1 MIQRPTEKPHVLF
14 LFSDTGGGHRSAA
27 EAIIEAINLEFPGR
41 ITTEMVDIFR
51 EAAPPPMDHLA
62 DVYPFMSRVPDVWKW
77 GYHLSDGQRRTR
89 AINEMFWPYVSRAA
103 YRLVDEHPCDLYV
116 SVHHVANT
124 PVLRALGPGNHI
136 PFFTVV
142 TDMVST
148 HAFWYHSWAD
158 LVVVATPEARERAI
172 LHGLKS
178 EQIKIV
184 GLPVADRFCQP
195 VGDRQALRAQLGWP
209 QDLPVILLV
218 GGGEGMG
225 PLERTAHAIAEAGFA
240 AAMVV
245 ITGRNRKLKSRLEN
259 AEWPLP
265 VFVYGFVR
273 EMPDFMRAADIL
285 VTKAGPGTI
294 CEAFIAGLPMI
305 LYSRMPGQEDGNVD
319 YVIAKNAGVW
329 APQPRQVVEVI
340 KNWLDNPAEREK
352 VAATCRSLAR
362 PDAARQIARLIAE
375 RLDVPA
381 ATGR

>member
-1 MIQRPTEKPHVLF
+1 
-14 LFSDTGGGHRSAA
+14 
-27 EAIIEAINLEFPGR
+27 
-41 ITTEMVDIFR
+41 MVDIFR
-51 EAAPPPMDHLA
+51 DYAPPPMDHFPEA
-62 DVYPFMSRVPDVWKW
+62 YPPMARVPDVWKL
-77 GYHLSDGQRRTR
+77 GYHLSDGLRRTR

-103 YRLVDEHPCDLYV
+103 YRLVDEHPCDLFV
-116 SVHHVANT
+116 SVHPVAIT
-124 PVLRALGPGNHI
+124 PIIHALGPGNRI

-178 EQIKIV
+178 EQIRVI

-195 VGDRQALRAQLGWP
+195 LGDRQALRAQLGWP

-218 GGGEGMG
+218 GGGDGMG

-245 ITGRNRKLKSRLEN
+245 ITGRNRKLKNRLEK
-259 AEWPLP
+259 ADWPLP

-294 CEAFIAGLPMI
+294 CEAFIAGLPMV

-319 YVIAKNAGVW
+319 YVINENAGVW
-329 APQPRQVVEVI
+329 APQPRQVVAVI
-340 KNWLDNPAEREK
+340 NNWLENPVEREK
-352 VAATCRSLAR
+352 VAATCRRLAR

-375 RLDVPA
+375 RLGVSA
-381 ATGR
+381 ITGG